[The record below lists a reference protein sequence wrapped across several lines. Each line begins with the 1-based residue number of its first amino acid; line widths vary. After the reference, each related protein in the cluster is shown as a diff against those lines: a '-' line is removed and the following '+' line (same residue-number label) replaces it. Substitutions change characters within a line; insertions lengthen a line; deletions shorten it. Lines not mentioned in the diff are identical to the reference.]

1 MDWFR
6 RKGSARAVHTNHSA
20 HSGISRSSY
29 ASNSPHDDGLLS
41 PGVMVPSAAS
51 LRVEAGHTL
60 PHSRERFLIPEG
72 VAKSSTTSLLSP
84 ASVVSANPERHSVQP
99 AEGQGAFAALQ
110 EGMLRY
116 HTGVVDQ
123 ATLTT
128 LDPATIM
135 DNVYKAL
142 LDMGIDAK
150 KDGDAKLRCVR
161 LKTNLEI
168 SSKTGPLD
176 QGNRTVSTRNSL
188 MWSTYQ
194 CRVCPAN
201 SICWD
206 PQLEEAM
213 NVFPYSQQ
221 AYGLCWQG
229 GLVLI
234 KPNKEPP
241 VNHRLHSWMSR
252 KRLSMVVRRF

>member
-99 AEGQGAFAALQ
+99 TEGQGAFAALQ

-194 CRVCPAN
+194 
-201 SICWD
+201 
-206 PQLEEAM
+206 
-213 NVFPYSQQ
+213 
-221 AYGLCWQG
+221 
-229 GLVLI
+229 
-234 KPNKEPP
+234 
-241 VNHRLHSWMSR
+241 
-252 KRLSMVVRRF
+252 